1 MRRLTEKTK
10 NALRQIR
17 HRRVRT
23 RVRGT
28 AEAPR
33 LSVFRGLRS
42 LIVQL
47 VDDEAGKTLC
57 AVHSREIKNV
67 EAGDRKGKV
76 AVAYSVG
83 KVLAEKA
90 KAKGVS
96 RIVFDRGG
104 YKYHG
109 RVQAAAAGARDGGL
123 QF

>member
-17 HRRVRT
+17 HRRVRA

-57 AVHSREIKNV
+57 AVHSREIKNAA
-67 EAGDRKGKV
+67 AGERKGKV
-76 AVAYSVG
+76 AAAYSIG
-83 KVLAEKA
+83 KALAEKA
-90 KAKGVS
+90 KGKGIAKV
-96 RIVFDRGG
+96 VFDRGG
-104 YKYHG
+104 YRYHG
-109 RVQAAAAGARDGGL
+109 RVQAVAEGARDGGL